1 MSEPAVLDCPPSG
14 AASVPTPGA
23 RLEDAF
29 AAQRAAFAREMNP
42 SLEARHDRLDR
53 LLQLTAVHQDAI
65 IDAVSADFGHRSRHE
80 TDLADI
86 FVVLSAIRH
95 TRRQVRRWMKPRGVA
110 TPLHLLPATSELIR
124 QPLGV
129 VGVISP
135 WNYPLQL
142 ALLPV
147 AAALAAGNRVM
158 LKPSELTPRF
168 SALLQKIVAEAFA
181 PDEFAVFPGD
191 VELGRAF
198 SRLPF
203 NHLFFTGSTAVGRQV
218 ALAAAE
224 NLTPVTLELGG
235 KSPAIIDVDCDL
247 PEAARRIAFAKLLN
261 AGQTCVAP
269 DYMLV
274 PRARVDAFVTAL
286 QRAVGAMY
294 PTLAG
299 NPDYTSIVNERHYG
313 RLAQLVADAQAHGA
327 TAVPMAAATATPD
340 AASRQFP
347 PTVLLGVDDEMAVMR
362 EEIFGPLLPVV
373 PYDSLDGAIAYVNAR
388 PHPLALYWFGR
399 DRAHRERV
407 LQRTIS
413 GGVTINDACW
423 HVCQE
428 YLPFGGVGASGMG
441 AYHGEHGFLT
451 FTQEKAVL
459 HQSRLNGIA
468 LFRPPYGRRFEAVL
482 ALLKRFF

>member
-1 MSEPAVLDCPPSG
+1 MTESATLERPTAIGAGAPS
-14 AASVPTPGA
+14 SVA
-23 RLEDAF
+23 QLEVAF
-29 AAQRAAFAREMNP
+29 SSQRAAFAREMNP
-42 SLEARHDRLDR
+42 SLEARRHRLDR
-53 LLQLTAVHQDAI
+53 LLQLVATHDAAI
-65 IDAVSADFGHRSRHE
+65 IEAISADFGHRSRHE
-80 TDLADI
+80 TDLADV
-86 FVVLSAIRH
+86 FVVISALRH
-95 TRRQVRRWMKPRGVA
+95 TRRHVRRWMRPRRVT
-110 TPLHLLPATSELIR
+110 TPLHLLPATSEVIR

-147 AAALAAGNRVM
+147 GAALAAGNRAM

-168 SALLQKIVAEAFA
+168 SALLQKIVADAFA

-198 SRLPF
+198 ARLPF
-203 NHLFFTGSTAVGRQV
+203 DHLFFTGSTGVGRQV

-235 KSPAIIDVDCDL
+235 KSPAIVDADCDL

-269 DYMLV
+269 DYLLV
-274 PRARVDAFVTAL
+274 PRAEVHAVVAAL
-286 QRAVGAMY
+286 QDAVRAMY

-299 NPDYTSIVNERHYG
+299 NPDYTSIVNDRHYR
-313 RLAQLVADAQAHGA
+313 RLAQLVADAETHGA
-327 TAVPMAAATATPD
+327 TTVALAGSGAAD

-373 PYDSLDGAIAYVNAR
+373 PYESLDDAIGYVNAR
-388 PHPLALYWFGR
+388 PRPLALYWFGR
-399 DRAHRERV
+399 DAAHRQRV
-407 LQRTIS
+407 LQQTIS
-413 GGVTINDACW
+413 GGVTTNDACW

-451 FTQEKAVL
+451 FTKEKAVL

-468 LFRPPYGRRFEAVL
+468 LFRPPYGRLFEAVL
-482 ALLKRFF
+482 GLLKRFF

>member
-1 MSEPAVLDCPPSG
+1 MIDSPVADVPAR
-14 AASVPTPGA
+14 AAAIAVAPVA
-23 RLEDAF
+23 ALEAAF
-29 AAQRAAFAREMNP
+29 AAQREAFTREMNP
-42 SLEARHDRLDR
+42 SLQVRRDRLDR
-53 LLQLTAVHQDAI
+53 LLQLTATHEDAI

-95 TRRQVRRWMKPRGVA
+95 TRRHVRRWMKARRVA
-110 TPLHLLPATSELIR
+110 TPLYLLPATSEVIR

-135 WNYPLQL
+135 WNYPMQL

-147 AAALAAGNRVM
+147 AAALAAGNRAM

-168 SALLQKIVAEAFA
+168 SALLQRIVAESFA

-203 NHLFFTGSTAVGRQV
+203 DHLFFTGSTAVGRQV
-218 ALAAAE
+218 AQAAAE

-235 KSPAIIDVDCDL
+235 KSPAIVDVDCDL

-269 DYMLV
+269 DYLLV
-274 PRARVDAFVTAL
+274 PRAEVHAFVAAL
-286 QRAVGAMY
+286 QDAVRAMY

-299 NPDYTSIVNERHYG
+299 NPDYTSIVSDRHYR
-313 RLAQLVADAQAHGA
+313 RLAQLVADAETHGA
-327 TAVPMAAATATPD
+327 TAVPLAAAAPD
-340 AASRQFP
+340 AASRRFP
-347 PTVLLGVDDEMAVMR
+347 PTVLHGVDDEMAVMR
-362 EEIFGPLLPVV
+362 EEIFGPLLPVL
-373 PYDSLDGAIAYVNAR
+373 PYDSLDDAIAYVNAR
-388 PHPLALYWFGR
+388 PRPLALYWFGR
-399 DRAHRERV
+399 DAAHRERV
-407 LQRTIS
+407 LRQTIS

-428 YLPFGGVGASGMG
+428 YLPFGGVGSSGMG
-441 AYHGEHGFLT
+441 AYHGEHGFLA
-451 FTQEKAVL
+451 FTKEKAVL
-459 HQSRLNGIA
+459 HQSRVNGIA
-468 LFRPPYGRRFEAVL
+468 LLFRPPYGRRFEAVL